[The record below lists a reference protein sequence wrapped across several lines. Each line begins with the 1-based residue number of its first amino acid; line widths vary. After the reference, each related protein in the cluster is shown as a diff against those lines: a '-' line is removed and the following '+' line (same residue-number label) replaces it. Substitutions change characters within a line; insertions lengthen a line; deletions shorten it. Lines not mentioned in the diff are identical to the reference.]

1 MVDNLVLTFGT
12 IVENLL
18 QEREEVGSGQ
28 QKEWVG
34 RYTLTQLLDQA
45 FVYPSRKEEKAIDAS
60 WSQVDGLL
68 FDEVK

>member
-1 MVDNLVLTFGT
+1 MLTFGT

-18 QEREEVGSGQ
+18 QERDEVGAGN
-28 QKEWVG
+28 QKEWIS
-34 RYTLTQLLDQA
+34 RYTLTQLLDPT
-45 FVYPSRKEEKAIDAS
+45 FVYPSKKEEKAIDAS